1 MPRCPAFI
9 VSHGRNTTSYFSL
22 VRSFS
27 FLSYDYRFSILFLY
41 PPSLPPFLP
50 PFLHATGAK
59 NALDI
64 LVAEQTIRDCLRALE
79 GVQAQPDIVAGF
91 QTVDTKRTG
100 KFNVHN
106 HS

>member
-1 MPRCPAFI
+1 MPRCLAFK
-9 VSHGRNTTSYFSL
+9 VSHGRNTSYFSL

-27 FLSYDYRFSILFLY
+27 FLSYDYCFSISFLY
-41 PPSLPPFLP
+41 PFSVP

-100 KFNVHN
+100 KFNVHI